1 MVHVQKRVLHDHV
14 GPEPAPHDLAVD
26 APARRQP
33 PQGLAR
39 AEQEREGEPVRG
51 HPRGAHGGVGR
62 ERVLRGAAAAAAA
75 PGEALDEGV
84 VRDGGCGGPG
94 GAEDRGGG
102 GLARAGRRGGGERGG
117 DEGREEA
124 RARGE
129 AAGEEL
135 GVGLQQ
141 VARGLEAPQ
150 DPQQLL
156 LHWCGGTLGSV
167 YWSSVFKLHLSSCLP
182 ERALLLMNSRL

>member
-39 AEQEREGEPVRG
+39 AEQEREGEPVGG

-62 ERVLRGAAAAAAA
+62 ERVLRGAAATAAA

-84 VRDGGCGGPG
+84 VRDGGGGGPG
-94 GAEDRGGG
+94 GVARG
-102 GLARAGRRGGGERGG
+102 GRRGGGERGG

-124 RARGE
+124 RSRGE

-135 GVGLQQ
+135 GMGLQQ
-141 VARGLEAPQ
+141 VARGL
-150 DPQQLL
+150 
-156 LHWCGGTLGSV
+156 
-167 YWSSVFKLHLSSCLP
+167 
-182 ERALLLMNSRL
+182 